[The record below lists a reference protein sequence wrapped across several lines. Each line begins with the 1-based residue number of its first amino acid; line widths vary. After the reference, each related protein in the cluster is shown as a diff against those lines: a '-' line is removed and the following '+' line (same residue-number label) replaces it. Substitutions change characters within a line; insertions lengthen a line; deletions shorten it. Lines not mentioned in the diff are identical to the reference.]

1 MLPDVLNEVPLG
13 RLREEPGSRWQGGQH
28 GRKPGTEPGR
38 RGRLG
43 EARWTLD
50 WMCGSA
56 EGQVAAGGTIW
67 SLACSGSPKPAIET
81 FVHLSLLFYPPVT
94 STPTPSQLLDYLLFK
109 ILFCASS
116 SREPVLL
123 VLAPG
128 TDLLGIPTGFSGHTI
143 PELLLCPVWL
153 HDQIHVLRAQLPICA
168 TGSHLIMNFS
178 VLASEARYHGN
189 KTLTQ
194 YWRKSRN
201 LVGRTLITYIPI
213 RASLVAQT
221 IKNLPAKQEPRVR
234 SLEEKMATY
243 SSIPAWRILWTEE
256 PGYSPWGGKS

>member
-1 MLPDVLNEVPLG
+1 MLNEVSLG
-13 RLREEPGSRWQGGQH
+13 RLREEPGSRWQGGQR

-43 EARWTLD
+43 EARRTLD

-81 FVHLSLLFYPPVT
+81 VVHLSLLFYPPVT

-128 TDLLGIPTGFSGHTI
+128 TDLLGIPTGFSEHTI

-168 TGSHLIMNFS
+168 TGSHLIMDFS
-178 VLASEARYHGN
+178 VLASEACYHGN

-234 SLEEKMATY
+234 FLEEEMATY

-256 PGYSPWGGKS
+256 PGRL